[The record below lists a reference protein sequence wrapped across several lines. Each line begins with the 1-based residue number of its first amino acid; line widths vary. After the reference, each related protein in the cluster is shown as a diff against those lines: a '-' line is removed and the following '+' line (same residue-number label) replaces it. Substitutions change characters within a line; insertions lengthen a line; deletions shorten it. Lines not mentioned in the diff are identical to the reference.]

1 MKTKKPIFY
10 FEKFEAFDKW
20 TLGGYLII
28 SVGLFLFLKYAETD
42 TYKYVSTTAY
52 TYLCPLALYGVFYK
66 SLRNMSVFVAWN
78 VIGFLHLGMYVYLKN
93 DWSLRLLLGGVIENF
108 KYTNLLLCVFQLLRI
123 ISLKVQNKE
132 LVGAPIKGSSTDIF
146 DEREVNFLDLL
157 LFLIYLACFTMLAE
171 IND

>member
-1 MKTKKPIFY
+1 MKPKKPIFY
-10 FEKFEAFDKW
+10 FEKFDSFDKW

-28 SVGLFLFLKYAETD
+28 SMGLFLFLKYAEND
-42 TYKYVSTTAY
+42 AYKYGLTTAY
-52 TYLCPLALYGVFYK
+52 IYLSPLALYGVFYK
-66 SLRNMSVFVAWN
+66 SLRNMSVFAAWN
-78 VIGFLHLGMYVYLKN
+78 VIGLLHLGMYVYFKN
-93 DWSLRLLLGGVIENF
+93 DWSLRLLLEGVIENF
-108 KYTNLLLCVFQLLRI
+108 KNTNLLLCVFQLLRI